1 MALRDKDAGFV
12 VYRRKSGFFTIVPRG
27 LKGWAQLGA
36 WIALLV
42 PPIIWFFRFVRT
54 NPDDRLFYDGLML
67 LGTVAVVWLVG
78 GIWYMLACSET
89 VDVAELT
96 RKKFM
101 ENRKQR
107 RSRLKQE
114 LGPQP

>member
-1 MALRDKDAGFV
+1 MALRDRDAVFV

-27 LKGWAQLGA
+27 PKGWAQLGG

-42 PPIIWFFRFVRT
+42 PPIIWFFRLVQS
-54 NPDDRLFYDGLML
+54 NPDDRVFFDGLML
-67 LGTVAVVWLVG
+67 LCTGAVVWLVG
-78 GIWYMLACSET
+78 GIWYMLARGET

-101 ENRKQR
+101 ENRKR
-107 RSRLKQE
+107 RRARLDRE
-114 LGPQP
+114 LG